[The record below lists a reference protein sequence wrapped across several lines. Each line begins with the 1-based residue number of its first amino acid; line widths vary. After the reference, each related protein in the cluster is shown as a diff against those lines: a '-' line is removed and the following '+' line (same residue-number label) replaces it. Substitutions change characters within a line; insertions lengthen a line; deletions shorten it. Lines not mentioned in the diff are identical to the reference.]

1 MSIKYDE
8 IETYFNEKLVNEKN
22 IMNLK
27 SKYSITPAELVFIYQ
42 KNKSISNALPKHW
55 DHYGKRSQ
63 LKYSFKNEV
72 LYRIFLM
79 QNGYLSLPFPL
90 FLGILTGYL
99 LYTNLPKDEK
109 QKMTSVVKKYSSKS
123 YNDYVVP
130 EKELDPYIEL
140 IKKRLDR
147 Q

>member
-8 IETYFNEKLVNEKN
+8 IETYFDEKLVNEKN
-22 IMNLK
+22 IITLK
-27 SKYSITPAELVFIYQ
+27 TKYSITPAELVFIYQ
-42 KNKSISNALPKHW
+42 KNKKIASVLPKYW
-55 DHYGKRSQ
+55 DYLGKRSQ
-63 LKYSFKNEV
+63 LKYSFKNEI

-90 FLGILTGYL
+90 FLGLLTGFL
-99 LYTNLPKDEK
+99 LYTKISKEEK
-109 QKMTSVVKKYSSKS
+109 KKVSSVVKKYSSKS
-123 YNDYVVP
+123 YKDYVVP
-130 EKELDPYIEL
+130 EKELELYIEL